1 MLSNFDSIKF
11 MKNIH
16 AIQSLKYILN
26 HPNTK
31 NQQIFSVLKYLGWK
45 LYKSLTNHYLDVQ
58 ILPNLKVRC
67 FPKSHSSDCIIHCG
81 LYDYNEMKFLLRY
94 LRDGDSFIDI
104 GANIGIYTLLA
115 ASKLTSGSIYSFEVL
130 PKNYTRLQE
139 NLKLNKLN
147 QVKTYAI
154 AVSDKKGTTTLNIAE
169 GDSMPFITTTATN
182 GTITVPTDTLD
193 NLLDNQCLPSLTL
206 AKMDIEGAELLAL
219 KGGTLLLKQ
228 QCPHVW
234 ILEINNTVENLGH
247 SQQDVVDF
255 LENYGYGLYHYDAD
269 TNQIISIN
277 LKTKTGLNILAIA
290 DDYLDFVRQRLAD
303 N

>member
-1 MLSNFDSIKF
+1 

-16 AIQSLKYILN
+16 AIQSIKYIWN

-45 LYKSLTNHYLDVQ
+45 LYKSLTNHYLDIQ
-58 ILPNLKVRC
+58 ILPNVKVRC
-67 FPKSHSSDCIIHCG
+67 FPESHSSDCIIHCG

-115 ASKLTSGSIYSFEVL
+115 ASKLSSGSIYSFEVL
-130 PKNYTRLQE
+130 PKNYARLLE
-139 NLKLNKLN
+139 NLRLNQLK

-154 AVSDKKGTTTLNIAE
+154 AVSDRVGTTALNIAE
-169 GDSMPFITTTATN
+169 GDSMPFITATATN
-182 GTITVPTDTLD
+182 NTITVPTDTLD
-193 NLLDNQCLPSLTL
+193 NLLDNQSLPSLTL
-206 AKMDIEGAELLAL
+206 AKMDIEGAELLAF

-290 DDYLDFVRQRLAD
+290 DNYLDFVRERLAD

>member
-1 MLSNFDSIKF
+1 
-11 MKNIH
+11 
-16 AIQSLKYILN
+16 
-26 HPNTK
+26 
-31 NQQIFSVLKYLGWK
+31 
-45 LYKSLTNHYLDVQ
+45 
-58 ILPNLKVRC
+58 
-67 FPKSHSSDCIIHCG
+67 
-81 LYDYNEMKFLLRY
+81 
-94 LRDGDSFIDI
+94 
-104 GANIGIYTLLA
+104 
-115 ASKLTSGSIYSFEVL
+115 
-130 PKNYTRLQE
+130 
-139 NLKLNKLN
+139 
-147 QVKTYAI
+147 
-154 AVSDKKGTTTLNIAE
+154 
-169 GDSMPFITTTATN
+169 MPFITATN

-193 NLLDNQCLPSLTL
+193 NLLDNECLPSLTL

-255 LENYGYGLYHYDAD
+255 LESYGYGLYHYDAD